1 MRSQKEAQNVSG
13 GTTKPGK
20 KKKEHAE
27 SLKKETVLKGRK
39 ENKIREEFDF

>member
-1 MRSQKEAQNVSG
+1 MCLGGQQSQA
-13 GTTKPGK
+13 

>member
-1 MRSQKEAQNVSG
+1 MCLGGQQSQA
-13 GTTKPGK
+13 K
-20 KKKEHAE
+20 KKHAE

>member
-20 KKKEHAE
+20 KKKRTCRKSEEGE
-27 SLKKETVLKGRK
+27 SVKGQEGK
-39 ENKIREEFDF
+39 

>member
-1 MRSQKEAQNVSG
+1 MCLGGQQSQA
-13 GTTKPGK
+13 K

-27 SLKKETVLKGRK
+27 SLKKEKVLKGRK